1 MGGRTFECLDAVI
14 LRYNTEQ
21 IVEGHT
27 LGSHV
32 KKQSCEDD
40 GSYPTRQEEPEE
52 SAAEKIY
59 ASLRECREQANPQKA
74 KGVKMQGFLQKKK
87 EKLDRWQGSSQ
98 DGRSFCYYLF
108 SGGNLS
114 TLCSRSRVRRATCTS
129 TIIQSAQSLK
139 V

>member
-14 LRYNTEQ
+14 LRYKTEQ

-59 ASLRECREQANPQKA
+59 ASLRECREMNDPKRA
-74 KGVKMQGFLQKKK
+74 KGVKGFKWVKRAKKAK
-87 EKLDRWQGSSQ
+87 V
-98 DGRSFCYYLF
+98 
-108 SGGNLS
+108 
-114 TLCSRSRVRRATCTS
+114 RVRVRTWT
-129 TIIQSAQSLK
+129 
-139 V
+139 

>member
-14 LRYNTEQ
+14 LRYKTEQ

-87 EKLDRWQGSSQ
+87 EKLDR
-98 DGRSFCYYLF
+98 L
-108 SGGNLS
+108 
-114 TLCSRSRVRRATCTS
+114 AEEK
-129 TIIQSAQSLK
+129 IQI
-139 V
+139 